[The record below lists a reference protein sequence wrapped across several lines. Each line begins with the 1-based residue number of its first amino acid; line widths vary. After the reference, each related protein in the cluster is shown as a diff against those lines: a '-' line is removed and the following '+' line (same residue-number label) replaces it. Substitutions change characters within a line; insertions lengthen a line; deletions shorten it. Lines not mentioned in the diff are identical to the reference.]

1 MARVIVTERA
11 KRDLR
16 RILSDLNDRAG
27 YSVAARYAIDFKA
40 AYRRLIDV
48 PAGGPP
54 RPALGSKTR
63 IAIVLPYIVIYD
75 FEDDTVTVLRVLHGK
90 RPLELT
96 RASSQRS
103 RDGLLCRPD
112 NR

>member
-16 RILSDLNDRAG
+16 RILSDLNERAG

-40 AYRRLIDV
+40 VYRRLIDL

-75 FEDDTVTVLRVLHGK
+75 FEDDVVTVLRVLHGK
-90 RPLELT
+90 RNITRELV
-96 RASSQRS
+96 R
-103 RDGLLCRPD
+103 
-112 NR
+112 